1 LTETTTSL
9 PAGPVDDTDLVSEAQ
24 RDPSKFTALYD
35 RYLRPIYRYL
45 YSRVGNASDAEDLTA
60 QTFLSAFEA
69 LPRYRHQGH
78 FSAWLF
84 TIARNRVRDHYRPRT
99 VEMPLNESQ
108 PNPADDPLVQVV
120 RSDQL
125 AHMAKAI
132 RSLSEGEKELIRL
145 RFAAELSFSE
155 IGECLGKREEAVKKS
170 FYRLMTRLQR
180 QLEERHE

>member
-1 LTETTTSL
+1 MTETIPSL
-9 PAGPVDDTDLVSEAQ
+9 IASPVDETDLVSEAQ

-45 YSRVGNASDAEDLTA
+45 YSRVGSAQDAEDLTA

-84 TIARNRVRDHYRPRT
+84 TIARNRVRDHYRHKT
-99 VEMPLNESQ
+99 MGMPLNESH
-108 PNPADDPLVQVV
+108 PDPADDPLVQVV

-125 AHMAKAI
+125 AHMAEAI
-132 RSLSEGEKELIRL
+132 RSLNEGEKELIRL
-145 RFAAELSFSE
+145 RIAAELSFSE
-155 IGECLGKREEAVKKS
+155 IGACLGKREEAVKKS
-170 FYRLMTRLQR
+170 FYRLMTRLKR
-180 QLEERHE
+180 QLEVSHE